1 MSTKEQEEKQKEY
14 DEWKRKFGNEWEK
27 PMSLKDG
34 YHRDDK
40 DRDDKE
46 WQEYL
51 HEFFK
56 GRMS

>member
-27 PMSLKDG
+27 EG
-34 YHRDDK
+34 VWETDDE
-40 DRDDKE
+40 E

-51 HEFFK
+51 HNFFK